1 MRLIATLLLIPT
13 ISLAGELVLG
23 RGAEYVS
30 SPTPILSFQSDF
42 DECLYRI
49 DNIDLEAL
57 SESSCAALDE
67 SVIDCIKNTFTNN
80 SYALF
85 VCKET

>member
-1 MRLIATLLLIPT
+1 MRLVAALLLIPT
-13 ISLAGELVLG
+13 VSIAGESVLG
-23 RGAEYVS
+23 RGAEYVP
-30 SPTPILSFQSDF
+30 SPIPVLSFQSDF

-49 DNIDLEAL
+49 DNVDLEAL

-85 VCKET
+85 VCRET